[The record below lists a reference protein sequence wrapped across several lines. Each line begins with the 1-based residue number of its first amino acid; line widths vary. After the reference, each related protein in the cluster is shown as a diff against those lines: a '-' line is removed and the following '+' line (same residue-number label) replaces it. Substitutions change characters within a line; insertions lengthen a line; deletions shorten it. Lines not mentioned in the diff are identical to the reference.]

1 MDDWRETRLADLID
15 IKHGFAFRG
24 EHFCDE
30 PTDSILVTPG
40 NFAIG
45 GGFQLNKAKYYNG
58 IIPNDYVLS
67 TGDVIVT
74 MTDLSKNADTLG
86 YSATVPISQKRFL
99 HNQRIGK
106 VIQKSENTCL
116 SFIAWLMRTSAYRDE
131 ILGSATGST
140 VKHTSPS
147 RILSYAFRL
156 PPLAVQRQIV
166 GVLSSLE
173 DKIEL
178 NRRMNETLEAM
189 AQAIF
194 RDWFVDFGPV
204 RRKLAG
210 VSEPVPIMGG
220 LTPDPPRAAEL
231 AALFPDQLGDD
242 GLPVGWRLGAV
253 GDIIEFNPTEYL
265 SKGAVAPYSDMSSL
279 PTSGSC
285 AEQPTLRAYGSG
297 MKFRNGDAILARITP
312 CLENGK
318 AAFIDFLPDNATIG
332 WGSTEFIVHRAKS
345 GVPKPLA
352 YIFCR
357 DPEYRMHAIQ
367 SMIGTSGR
375 QRAQAD
381 SLKALPFALP
391 SIDVFAA
398 FGDHI
403 DVSFAKISMNSA
415 ENRTLAETRDYL
427 LPRLMSGEVSVRD
440 TNLESIA

>member
-204 RRKLAG
+204 RRKMAG
-210 VSEPVPIMGG
+210 VSDPVAIMGG
-220 LTPDPPRAAEL
+220 LTPDPSRAAEL
-231 AALFPDQLGDD
+231 AALFPDELGDD
-242 GLPVGWRLGAV
+242 GLPVGWVETPLDR
-253 GDIIEFNPTEYL
+253 I
-265 SKGAVAPYSDMSSL
+265 
-279 PTSGSC
+279 
-285 AEQPTLRAYGSG
+285 AE
-297 MKFRNGDAILARITP
+297 FRNGLALQKHPARQNEPSLPVIKIAE
-312 CLENGK
+312 LRNGLRDTSNR
-318 AAFIDFLPDNATIG
+318 AAADLPEPYIVRNGDFLFSWSGSLMAKVWTEGDGALNQHLFKVESSKYPQWFYALWVHHHMPEFQRIAASKATTMGHIQRG
-332 WGSTEFIVHRAKS
+332 HLSSAITVCPSENLLHEMTMIMG
-345 GVPKPLA
+345 PLW
-352 YIFCR
+352 
-357 DPEYRMHAIQ
+357 
-367 SMIGTSGR
+367 
-375 QRAQAD
+375 QRAIHND
-381 SLKALPFALP
+381 L
-391 SIDVFAA
+391 
-398 FGDHI
+398 
-403 DVSFAKISMNSA
+403 

-427 LPRLMSGEVSVRD
+427 LPRLMSGEVRVRD
-440 TNLESIA
+440 VNLESIA